1 MNKAVDKEINLRDEI
16 RRFEN
21 LTSNELWS
29 KRDEY
34 ERQYLQEVP
43 VKNNCQIM

>member
-1 MNKAVDKEINLRDEI
+1 MNSWDSS
-16 RRFEN
+16 RRFDN
-21 LTSNELWS
+21 LTSSELRN

-43 VKNNCQIM
+43 PKQECRVM